1 MTRLDLPGNAE
12 NGEIALEGPI
22 LESGYEKAAEK
33 ACFPRPN
40 PDNLPTNL
48 LWNRSDVVSFLRPPQ
63 REGDSVIAALKA
75 NHRRSDDLAA
85 TSPNLFPALS
95 LSLATLTVLAEV
107 IGRVAALGAAENQHP
122 PPCA

>member
-1 MTRLDLPGNAE
+1 MRE

-22 LESGYEKAAEK
+22 LESGYEKAAKK

-48 LWNRSDVVSFLRPPQ
+48 LWNRSDVVSFLRRPQ

-85 TSPNLFPALS
+85 TRPNLLPALS

-107 IGRVAALGAAENQHP
+107 IGRVAALGAGENQHP